1 MNRTCVLISAA
12 TLLCGIH
19 SAFAQADDPAAP
31 PPDST
36 EGMPPPDGTNPP
48 PATEPAPMGALAWSD
63 AIIDRPLTMPKGK
76 IGIIGDLD
84 VLRFSVTVAGMTASS
99 TSEGL
104 HAGFG
109 YGVDDKLEIGA
120 EYAFSLHD
128 FEIKGPLTLYGGYS
142 LFHKDKLT
150 VGASA
155 DLLVDFNGSGT
166 VDPATGA
173 VSSSTNLALE
183 AGLGVRYK
191 VTDKIAVF
199 TGSPIAPGPLGQHL
213 HIGLNNSGPIS
224 FDVPVGA
231 ALQATPQLYAWV
243 QTNIAHFGF
252 SNDNNAFL
260 FADVIP
266 LEIGGLFAA
275 SHQLDVGAFLNLPD
289 LKNAQFDIMVF
300 GIMGR
305 YYM

>member
-1 MNRTCVLISAA
+1 MKRTCVLISAA
-12 TLLCGIH
+12 TLLCGIQ
-19 SAFAQADDPAAP
+19 SAFAQAEDPAAP
-31 PPDST
+31 PPD
-36 EGMPPPDGTNPP
+36 GTTP
-48 PATEPAPMGALAWSD
+48 PATTTTTTAAGPIAWVD

-76 IGIIGDLD
+76 VGLYGDLD
-84 VLRFSVTVAGMTASS
+84 ILRVSTTVAGMTASS
-99 TSEGL
+99 TAEGL
-104 HAGFG
+104 HLGFG
-109 YGVDDKLEIGA
+109 YGVDDKLEVGA
-120 EYAFSLHD
+120 EYAFTLHD
-128 FEIKGPLTLYGGYS
+128 FEIKGPLTLYGSYA

-150 VGASA
+150 IGASA
-155 DLLVDFNGSGT
+155 DLRIDFNGVGS
-166 VDPATGA
+166 VDTTTGA

-183 AGLGVRYK
+183 AGLGIRYK
-191 VTDKIAVF
+191 VAEKIAVF

-224 FDVPVGA
+224 FDIPVGL

-243 QTNIAHFGF
+243 QTNIAHIKFA
-252 SNDNNAFL
+252 NDSNAFL

-266 LEIGGLFAA
+266 LQIGALFAA

-289 LKNAQFDIMVF
+289 LENAQFDILQF